1 MEHKSRLGRGLEALL
16 SGPEGGE
23 NSSAQ
28 TAPIDSLV
36 TNPLQPRRHF
46 DEDELA
52 SLTASIREQ
61 GVLQPVIVRQ
71 TDGQLQLIA
80 GERRFRAAKAA
91 GLTEIPIR
99 LVQMDD
105 QQVLEAALAENIHRA
120 DLNPI
125 EKAQGFQE
133 HLRRFQQ
140 THDQLAKKLGLA
152 RSTIT
157 NLVALLD
164 LPQEIQTALQTGQIS
179 TGHAKVLKGVDTERQ
194 LALCRET
201 IARGLSVHAL
211 EDQVRAKPDAGAAE
225 TKGAAKSEKG
235 QKTEKS
241 ADIKAIEDELRGIL
255 SVKAEVK
262 LRGDE
267 SGSLVIEF
275 QNNDDF
281 ERILDRLRGRGSHR
295 RAA

>member
-1 MEHKSRLGRGLEALL
+1 MEHKMRLGRGLEALL
-16 SGPEGGE
+16 SGAEGE
-23 NSSAQ
+23 SAPS
-28 TAPIDSLV
+28 THFAPIDSLV

-52 SLTASIREQ
+52 GLTNSVREQ
-61 GVLQPVIVRQ
+61 GVLQPVVVRQ
-71 TDGQLQLIA
+71 VDGQLQLIA

-99 LVQMDD
+99 VVQMDD

-133 HLRRFQQ
+133 HLRRFNQ
-140 THDQLAKKLGLA
+140 THDQLSKKLGLA

-157 NLVALLD
+157 NLVALLE
-164 LPQEIQTALQTGQIS
+164 LPQEVQNALQSGQIT
-179 TGHAKVLKGVDTERQ
+179 TGHAKALKGADTSRQ
-194 LALCRET
+194 VALCREV

-211 EDQVRAKPDAGAAE
+211 EEQVRAKPEAAAAGTDA
-225 TKGAAKSEKG
+225 KPKAKV
-235 QKTEKS
+235 EKS
-241 ADIKAIEDELRGIL
+241 ADIRAIEEELVSIL
-255 SVKAEVK
+255 SVKAQVK
-262 LRGDE
+262 LKGE
-267 SGSLVIEF
+267 EAGSIVLEF
-275 QNNDDF
+275 HNNDDF
-281 ERILDRLRGRGSHR
+281 ERIMDRLRGQGTLR

>member
-23 NSSAQ
+23 NLSSQ

-71 TDGQLQLIA
+71 ADGQWQLIA

-99 LVQMDD
+99 VVQMDD

-164 LPQEIQTALQTGQIS
+164 LPQEIQTALQAGQIT
-179 TGHAKVLKGVDTERQ
+179 TGHAKVLKGVDAERQ
-194 LALCRET
+194 LTLCREI

-211 EDQVRAKPDAGAAE
+211 EDQVRAKPDQGAGDA
-225 TKGAAKSEKG
+225 KGAKPEKT

-241 ADIKAIEDELRGIL
+241 ADIRAIEEELRGIL

-281 ERILDRLRGRGSHR
+281 ERIVDRLRGRGSHR

>member
-16 SGPEGGE
+16 SGPDGAE
-23 NSSAQ
+23 NASAQ

-71 TDGQLQLIA
+71 VDGQLQLIA

-140 THDQLAKKLGLA
+140 THEQLAKKLGLA

-211 EDQVRAKPDAGAAE
+211 EDQVRAKPDAGAADA
-225 TKGAAKSEKG
+225 KGSSKPEKG
-235 QKTEKS
+235 PKTEKS